1 MKKLSFLFIT
11 LLLTITMYAADPIK
25 LNLVQG
31 KSYKIRV
38 NSHQNVERT
47 VNDQKINVEVITNNV
62 FTFKALGQENDIFR
76 IEVKLDSMEN
86 KISSPGGKME
96 ISFNKPAKSGD
107 YIGMIR
113 NRLCQFTI
121 IAKISSAGKFIGFT
135 NYKTFKDSVLSVMD
149 IVPDSKKDQ
158 VQQQTDGLIKESVIR
173 SMVEP
178 FFNYIPE
185 KSVNPGDKWEISFIQ
200 PSNFFNLLM
209 SNTFVLDK
217 IENGQAK
224 ITGNTEIEALPSNEP
239 DKPGTPQRSVEAK
252 GTATVD
258 LLVDTAIGFMS
269 KSSNKSHLE
278 GVITIQNQGKETKTA
293 LVVDS
298 KSEITRVD

>member
-1 MKKLSFLFIT
+1 
-11 LLLTITMYAADPIK
+11 
-25 LNLVQG
+25 
-31 KSYKIRV
+31 
-38 NSHQNVERT
+38 
-47 VNDQKINVEVITNNV
+47 
-62 FTFKALGQENDIFR
+62 
-76 IEVKLDSMEN
+76 
-86 KISSPGGKME
+86 ME

-113 NRLCQFTI
+113 NRFCQFTI
-121 IAKISSAGKFIGFT
+121 IAKISTAGKFIGFT

-149 IVPDSKKDQ
+149 IVPDSKREQ
-158 VQQQTDGLIKESVIR
+158 VQPQADAIIKESVLQ

-185 KSVNPGDKWEISFIQ
+185 KSVNPGDKWEATFIQ

-209 SNTFVLDK
+209 SNTFTLNN

-239 DKPGTPQRSVEAK
+239 DKPGTPQRSVDAK

-269 KSSNKSHLE
+269 KSSNKAHIE
-278 GVITIQNQGKETKTA
+278 GVITVKNQDKEIKTN

-298 KSEITRVD
+298 KSEITRVE